1 MELDLLVA
9 GDARDRRLALEI
21 AVGEGAHH
29 RLGEARLV
37 IEHVMG
43 DIEAIRHAAGILDVL
58 AGAAGA
64 FTADC
69 LAVIVEL

>member
-1 MELDLLVA
+1 
-9 GDARDRRLALEI
+9 
-21 AVGEGAHH
+21 
-29 RLGEARLV
+29 
-37 IEHVMG
+37 MG